1 MCKKVIYCETLS
13 HYNERKG
20 PVYKKKVKYPTH
32 DKAVEAAKRINMK
45 PQQIKKVITYKCPVC
60 HTYHIG
66 RSKNDITPKYRNK
79 LLSETSRR
87 IKSATPTLKIIG
99 KIDL

>member
-1 MCKKVIYCETLS
+1 MCEKITYCETLS
-13 HYNERKG
+13 HYDTNKG
-20 PVYKKKVKYPTH
+20 PVYKKKVKYKTH

-45 PQQIKKVITYKCPVC
+45 PSQVMKVVTYKCPVC

-66 RSKNDITPKYRNK
+66 RSKNPITPKCRKK
-79 LLSETSRR
+79 LIAEASRR
-87 IKSATPTLKIIG
+87 LKSAIPTLKIVG